1 MSHRG
6 RMWQAFGLGL
16 WAGYGL
22 AIPVGAVAVLLIHR
36 SATATLRQGLAA
48 VLGAVAADAL
58 YAVAAL
64 LGGAAA
70 ARLIAPWQS
79 AVTVAGAGVL
89 LVLAARIAIDGLTR
103 DPADPERG
111 TAGGGPKCGDGQP
124 PRTAPGRAWREALL
138 FFSLTALNPWP
149 LLYFVSVVAVSLKKK
164 AGTASEAVALLTGII
179 LASASWHCVLVLI
192 GRSAGKALLS
202 GSGRRIT
209 AMVSAAVIAGLAL
222 RLLAPG

>member
-111 TAGGGPKCGDGQP
+111 TVGGGPKCGDGQP
-124 PRTAPGRAWREALL
+124 PRTAPGRAWREARL

-149 LLYFVSVVAVSLKKK
+149 LLYFVSVVVSGGLLS

-222 RLLAPG
+222 RLLASG

>member
-1 MSHRG
+1 
-6 RMWQAFGLGL
+6 MWQAFGLGL

-149 LLYFVSVVAVSLKKK
+149 LLYFVSVVVS
-164 AGTASEAVALLTGII
+164 GG
-179 LASASWHCVLVLI
+179 C
-192 GRSAGKALLS
+192 
-202 GSGRRIT
+202 
-209 AMVSAAVIAGLAL
+209 
-222 RLLAPG
+222 